1 MKVFIKCEVA
11 SFFQVLLVPKCLVSL
26 LRQEKIFIG
35 FLISSLIPKICS
47 CVRVAG
53 DNLRILLLYYVC
65 GGVCGVRC
73 LLCMWCLWCLY
84 VWSVWCGV
92 CGVVYVC
99 VEIYVAWCGVCK
111 WHVCECV

>member
-1 MKVFIKCEVA
+1 MKVFVKCEVA

-65 GGVCGVRC
+65 GGVCGV
-73 LLCMWCLWCLY
+73 WCEVFVVYVVSVVSVCVVCVVWC
-84 VWSVWCGV
+84 VWCGV
-92 CGVVYVC
+92 CVC
-99 VEIYVAWCGVCK
+99 
-111 WHVCECV
+111 